1 MLNYGDDDGHQNDH
15 EESCI
20 EDVAGYEDDEGGQGK
35 GRRKSSDDIKY
46 PIVLKADLYI
56 LPATIVPKLNDF
68 LCVCFLTRNT
78 LQLVQRAELD
88 EEEERLVMSSVKPDD
103 AGKPDYDQIVESR
116 YVYSMTMTF
125 HHPPN
130 TGVYACVGENSEGSS
145 RQEVLLTVFCEFV
158 MFVMVM
164 MAMITV
170 FCELTL
176 YDVAADHYDDDDND
190 DVKPTRGFAH
200 SFL

>member
-1 MLNYGDDDGHQNDH
+1 MG
-15 EESCI
+15 
-20 EDVAGYEDDEGGQGK
+20 
-35 GRRKSSDDIKY
+35 
-46 PIVLKADLYI
+46 
-56 LPATIVPKLNDF
+56 
-68 LCVCFLTRNT
+68 
-78 LQLVQRAELD
+78 

-103 AGKPDYDQIVESR
+103 AGNQTNTYCDQTIDMYCDQTYIVTSYTYIEISYTYIEVPR
-116 YVYSMTMTF
+116 YIFMAMTF

-158 MFVMVM
+158 MFMMVM

>member
-1 MLNYGDDDGHQNDH
+1 M
-15 EESCI
+15 
-20 EDVAGYEDDEGGQGK
+20 
-35 GRRKSSDDIKY
+35 
-46 PIVLKADLYI
+46 
-56 LPATIVPKLNDF
+56 
-68 LCVCFLTRNT
+68 
-78 LQLVQRAELD
+78 QRAELD

-158 MFVMVM
+158 MFVMV
-164 MAMITV
+164 
-170 FCELTL
+170 
-176 YDVAADHYDDDDND
+176 YH
-190 DVKPTRGFAH
+190 
-200 SFL
+200 